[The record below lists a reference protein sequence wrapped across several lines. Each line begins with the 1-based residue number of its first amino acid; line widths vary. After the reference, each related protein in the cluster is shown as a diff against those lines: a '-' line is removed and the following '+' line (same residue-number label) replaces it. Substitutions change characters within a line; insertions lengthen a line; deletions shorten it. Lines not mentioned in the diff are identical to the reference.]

1 MLPEERPQ
9 ARQRKIRTILSVPL
23 SPEQRAELEAR
34 AGRQPLS
41 AYARGQLFPA
51 NDNEPRPTPPRR
63 SGPVKDHAAL
73 AKLLAGIG
81 KSDMASSLRSL
92 SETARTGALPVT
104 PETEAALQKASAD
117 IAAMKALLMK
127 ALGIRER

>member
-1 MLPEERPQ
+1 MLPDERPQ
-9 ARQRKIRTILSVPL
+9 TRQRKIRTILSVPL
-23 SPEQRAELEAR
+23 SPEQRAELELR

-51 NDNEPRPTPPRR
+51 NDNEPTPTPRK

-73 AKLLAGIG
+73 ARLLAQIG
-81 KSDMASSLRSL
+81 RSDMAASLRSL
-92 SETARTGALPVT
+92 SEMARTGALPVT
-104 PETEAALQKASAD
+104 PETEAALQAACAD